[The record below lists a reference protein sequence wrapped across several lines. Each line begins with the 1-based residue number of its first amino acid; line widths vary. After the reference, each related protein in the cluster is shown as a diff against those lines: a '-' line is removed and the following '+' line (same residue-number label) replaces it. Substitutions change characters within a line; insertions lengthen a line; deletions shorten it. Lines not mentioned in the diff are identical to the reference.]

1 MYMTEKEIM
10 AKFGIDD
17 WSTMTCRQ
25 LKEVGKSLEID
36 VATKYGI
43 LVQSPYYANPIN
55 EEVSFLAD
63 TIKKNFALERIEYA
77 LRERR
82 DLINRIR
89 NQAFY

>member
-17 WSTMTCRQ
+17 WSTMTFRQ

-43 LVQSPYYANPIN
+43 LVQSPYYAYPFN
-55 EEVSFLAD
+55 EETSVIAD
-63 TIKKNFALERIEYA
+63 TLKIQIDLGKIENALK
-77 LRERR
+77 ERR
-82 DLINRIR
+82 ALINMIK
-89 NQAFY
+89 QCFY